1 VTWPFILTIIIEVA
15 YLLLNSVNPEIAG
28 EDK

>member
-1 VTWPFILTIIIEVA
+1 LTIIIEVA